1 MIYLLVSRGVEI
13 EGSEIVEAGTPLHI
27 KASSRDVENQPI
39 IGFVTIALAEKFLA
53 RKNIPRDE
61 YRFILK
67 DRGLSEDYNN
77 RPIFLVEN
85 ESQVDE
91 MDRDAE
97 GYDYESHIFKNTL

>member
-1 MIYLLVSRGVEI
+1 MIYLLVSRGREI
-13 EGSEIVEAGTPLHI
+13 DGSEIVEVGTPLHI
-27 KASSRDVENQPI
+27 NVSSRGIENQPI
-39 IGFVTIALAEKFLA
+39 IGFVTIALAEDFLA

-77 RPIFLVEN
+77 QPIFLVEN

-91 MDRDAE
+91 MERAAPPCQNDWP
-97 GYDYESHIFKNTL
+97 Y